1 MLKLP
6 DGTTE
11 TFKAGP
17 EVRNFDKLKVGDQ
30 VLIRN

>member
-1 MLKLP
+1 LP
-6 DGTTE
+6 DGTTV

-17 EVRNFDKLKVGDQ
+17 EVGTFDKLKVGDQ